1 MRKDVEK
8 NYYIGEGPEADALIS
23 EAEERRKSACAARDA
38 LQKEYGADGLITRG
52 RGELISGLAFKE
64 KQQRPYLKGEIRL
77 DDCFGYEPRMS
88 CKQGKELAAKLSSPE
103 LKFNAS
109 DYILGKLKLHRM
121 RAGPHAASRTG
132 MALYYSVAGYTGSK
146 VLVSIP
152 GSQDEDPMR
161 GDKMPEVPAWLRP
174 VKESEWLA
182 AQGK

>member
-1 MRKDVEK
+1 MEK
-8 NYYIGEGPEADALIS
+8 NYYIGEGPEAEALI
-23 EAEERRKSACAARDA
+23 AEVSACREAANNARDA
-38 LQKEYGADGLITRG
+38 VQKEYGADGLMIRSHSGNAT
-52 RGELISGLAFKE
+52 GLAFKE
-64 KQQRPYLKGEIRL
+64 KQHLPYLKGEERIEGG
-77 DDCFGYEPRMS
+77 FGYYPKLN

-121 RAGPHAASRTG
+121 CAGPHAASRTG

-152 GSQDEDPMR
+152 GSKDEDPMR
-161 GDKMPEVPAWLRP
+161 GKDKMPEVPAWLRP